1 MKKELENLSEIL
13 RGGTIKRYHTLEII
27 GEQSVASHSW
37 GVAIIVEYLDPEI
50 NKNTVLKAL
59 THDVAELSTGDIPAP
74 VKWEEFELVQALK
87 QIEQKYE
94 QKLGVAKYSRHMS
107 QKEKSLFKQADM
119 FELLFFCVRQRRLG
133 NANMNIVFSNG
144 IEFLANQD
152 LNERGSK
159 LLGKLMKEYGG
170 I

>member
-1 MKKELENLSEIL
+1 MNELLNF
-13 RGGTIKRYHTLEII
+13 TICSGLKLPIDQ
-27 GEQSVASHSW
+27 EQTPKVLDTIPDSCF
-37 GVAIIVEYLDPEI
+37 GVFVTARRTHEY
-50 NKNTVLKAL
+50 
-59 THDVAELSTGDIPAP
+59 
-74 VKWEEFELVQALK
+74 
-87 QIEQKYE
+87 YE
-94 QKLGVAKYSRHMS
+94 QYKRKIKTHGEEGYWNIDYSELP
-107 QKEKSLFKQADM
+107 KEKILFKQADM

-144 IEFLANQD
+144 VEFLANQD